1 MKKKKKATSKKSKA
15 VPQANILMSAEAPR
29 TKKIE
34 SSLKILVRTL
44 YDLQALRIN
53 LGNRTSLAG
62 KESGTLAGHIRDRL
76 TSYHGELQLVE
87 THILKDI
94 QSELNA
100 YPIWTDYLKKVKGC
114 GSTMASVIISEIDDI
129 LRFGT
134 VSKLWAYCG
143 YAVKDG
149 QAQRRKRG
157 EKSNWN
163 SFLKSKLY
171 ILAQGFL
178 RAKNPK
184 YRKLYDDYK
193 HRIQSRKC
201 PLDAKRHG
209 GKSKIDKFGC
219 TDGHRHAMAIRYM
232 IKMFLMELFLTWYKF
247 EDKEPRPP
255 YQEEYL
261 KHKHITKKVI
271 KKKRAKREAVA
282 V

>member
-1 MKKKKKATSKKSKA
+1 MIMKRSKKAVLKKEKS
-15 VPQANILMSAEAPR
+15 PPAEEPR
-29 TKKIE
+29 IKKIE

-44 YDLQALRIN
+44 YDLQTLRIN
-53 LGNRTSLAG
+53 LGNRTSRAG
-62 KESGTLAGHIRDRL
+62 KEIGTLAEHIRDRL
-76 TSYHGELQLVE
+76 TNYHDELHEVE
-87 THILKDI
+87 NHILKDI
-94 QSELNA
+94 QSELKA

-114 GSTMASVIISEIDDI
+114 GPTMAGVIISEIDDI

-157 EKSNWN
+157 EKANWN
-163 SFLKSKLY
+163 SFFKSKLY
-171 ILAQGFL
+171 IVAQGFL
-178 RAKNPK
+178 RANNPK

-209 GKSKIDKFGC
+209 GKAKIDKYGC
-219 TDGHRHAMAIRYM
+219 TDGHRHAMATRYM
-232 IKMFLMELFLTWYKF
+232 IKMFLMELYLTWWGF
-247 EDKEPRPP
+247 EGKEPRPP

-261 KHKHITKKVI
+261 KHKHVTKKVI
-271 KKKRAKREAVA
+271 KKKRTKRVAVA